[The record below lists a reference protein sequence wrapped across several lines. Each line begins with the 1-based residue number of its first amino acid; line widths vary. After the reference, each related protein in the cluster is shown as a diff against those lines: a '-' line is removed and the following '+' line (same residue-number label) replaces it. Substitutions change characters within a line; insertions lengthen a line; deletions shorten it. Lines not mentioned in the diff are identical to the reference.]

1 MTGLPKDH
9 VRDMVNKLVV
19 LVGLK
24 GFENAYPYE
33 LSGGMAQRVSLA
45 RLLAANP
52 EVLLMDEPFGS
63 LDSQTRI
70 DMQEELLRIWENS
83 RKTVLFVT
91 HDIDEALLLSDR
103 VLLMSGRPGRILE
116 TFDMPFA
123 RPRVAGLVYSA
134 EALELRNRIFGLIRQ
149 EQRKSSQGA

>member
-1 MTGLPKDH
+1 
-9 VRDMVNKLVV
+9 
-19 LVGLK
+19 
-24 GFENAYPYE
+24 
-33 LSGGMAQRVSLA
+33 MAQRVSLA

-63 LDSQTRI
+63 LDSQTRL
-70 DMQEELLRIWENS
+70 DMQEELLRIWEDS

-116 TFDMPFA
+116 TFDVPFA
-123 RPRVAGLVYSA
+123 RPRVTDLVYGP
-134 EALELRNRIFGLIRQ
+134 EAFDLRNRIFNMIRQ
-149 EQRKSSQGA
+149 EQRKSSALTQT